1 MTYWNEVADTHLPLY
16 KTDRYLEAR
25 SIREDVNVEGSVGD
39 LLVPSDVIFV
49 GSCDVMTIVSDRS
62 CHWFRK
68 IHHIMHPDSPLI
80 ALGVTA
86 GGLPTI
92 VRKLYSYIS
101 NFGAPKTVYLTIPR
115 FEGYEY
121 VNKSGKCYNASSSIK
136 TVNFSLNQGI
146 INEEESSTWLSQLDS
161 NERIRNQHNNLY
173 ILEERFAFI
182 ETLCKLHNINL
193 RWTFNPSG
201 PSIDALYHNLSAFE
215 NISTFMKDS
224 FVGLPK
230 VKDHMLDNSIGSDT
244 QLELYHRFINPVPWD
259 YVEFCKQ
266 ASSNYEWMQNITK

>member
-49 GSCDVMTIVSDRS
+49 GSCDVMTLVSDQS

-121 VNKSGKCYNASSSIK
+121 VNKSGKCYNASSSVK

-201 PSIDALYHNLSAFE
+201 PSINALYNNLPAFE

-224 FVGLPK
+224 FVGLPQ
-230 VKDHMLDNSIGSDT
+230 VKDHMIDNSIGPAT
-244 QLELYHRFINPVPWD
+244 QLELYYRFINPIVWNYD
-259 YVEFCKQ
+259 EFCKQ
-266 ASSNYEWMQNITK
+266 ALSNYEWAQNATK